1 MAIDYQKLLHWPFPE
16 VVHTYT
22 EKDAILYALG
32 VGMGADPLDLDEL
45 PYVYEA
51 GQVGLRALP
60 TYAVVLAYPGFW
72 IQDPAT
78 GVDWK
83 RVLHGEQGL
92 VLHKALPAAG
102 TVRARTRVDAVV
114 DKGAG
119 KGALVY
125 SSRYIVDDATGELL
139 GTVTSTTFCRGDGGF
154 GGSVGTASG
163 AGGTSPR
170 KALPKVPGRPFD
182 RTCDLVTLHRAALL
196 YRLSGDFNPLHADPA
211 VAREAGFERPI
222 LHGLATYAAAGRALL
237 KTYCDHRPERLKRLD
252 VRFTSPVYPGETIRT
267 EMWSDAGGPGNAR
280 TVAFR
285 ARVVERDVV
294 VLDNGFA
301 EVAG

>member
-1 MAIDYQKLLHWPFPE
+1 MALDPQKLLDWPFKE
-16 VVHTYT
+16 IVHRYT
-22 EKDAILYALG
+22 EKDTMLYALG
-32 VGMGADPLDLDEL
+32 VGLGADPLDLDEL
-45 PYVYEA
+45 PFVYEA
-51 GQVGLRALP
+51 GPAGLRALP
-60 TYAVVLAYPGFW
+60 TYGVVLAYPGFW

-92 VLHKALPAAG
+92 VLHKPLPAAG

-119 KGALVY
+119 KGALIH
-125 SSRYIVDDATGELL
+125 SSRDIVDDATGDRLC
-139 GTVTSTTFCRGDGGF
+139 TITSTTFCRGDGGCG
-154 GGSVGTASG
+154 GGSVGATPA
-163 AGGTSPR
+163 
-170 KALPKVPGRPFD
+170 KALPKVPDRPCD
-182 RTCDLVTLHRAALL
+182 RTCDLVTLPRAALL

-211 VAREAGFERPI
+211 VAREAGFEQPI

-267 EMWSDAGGPGNAR
+267 EMWSDEGGSGGAK

-285 ARVVERDVV
+285 ARVLERDVV
-294 VLDNGFA
+294 VLDNGHA
-301 EVAG
+301 EVAA